1 MPLGWSLL
9 FYSMVSDLYRRDK
22 QVDLKTGHTR
32 FLSELDK
39 LPPSATQV
47 QQMPEMDST
56 SEMDKK
62 KE

>member
-1 MPLGWSLL
+1 
-9 FYSMVSDLYRRDK
+9 MVSDLYRRDK